1 MRVIELAQELSV
13 DVEALVSLLRQM
25 GILVADKNA
34 TITDGQHDKVLAKV
48 ERERRAG
55 RGDPTAAIQAA
66 LEEAVGG
73 KVMLLSGVAQT
84 GVEEVLRELY
94 RIIEDDR
101 RAENEEDGE
110 RTEFTP

>member
-1 MRVIELAQELSV
+1 MVALNKV
-13 DVEALVSLLRQM
+13 DAL
-25 GILVADKNA
+25 
-34 TITDGQHDKVLAKV
+34 TDEEIAEKK
-48 ERERRAG
+48 
-55 RGDPTAAIQAA
+55 AA